1 MQSKLQELTE
11 KIYQEGLEKGNSEA
25 KAIVEKAQ
33 EEAKSIVDS
42 AKEEAE
48 KILAD
53 ARKKAEETKANSE
66 TEIKLSSKQAINAL
80 KQQIVDIINNK
91 VVEETVAQT
100 FDKDFT
106 KSIIKNEIG
115 SEIFGSF
122 TGNHLVSGRYVFLFL
137 SPADK
142 EKELSDYFKKSV
154 KNVLDKGV
162 EIKFD
167 SSIKAG
173 FQILPKDGS
182 YKVSFTDEDFAGLF
196 RQYLKPKLI
205 EQLF

>member
-11 KIYQEGLEKGNSEA
+11 KIYQEGLEKGNTEA

-33 EEAKSIVDS
+33 EEAKSIVES
-42 AKEEAE
+42 AKKEAE

-53 ARKKAEETKANSE
+53 AQKKAEETKANSD

-91 VVEETVAQT
+91 VVGETVAQT

-106 KSIIKNEIG
+106 KNIVEITLKNWA
-115 SEIFGSF
+115 SEQSSDLIV
-122 TGNHLVSGRYVFLFL
+122 LL
-137 SPADK
+137 PADK
-142 EKELSDYFKKSV
+142 EKELNDYFKKSV
-154 KNVLDKGV
+154 KNVLDKGL

-173 FQILPKDGS
+173 FQISPKDGS
-182 YKVSFTDEDFAGLF
+182 YKVSFTDEDFAGFF
-196 RQYLKPKLI
+196 RQYLRPKLVD
-205 EQLF
+205 QLF